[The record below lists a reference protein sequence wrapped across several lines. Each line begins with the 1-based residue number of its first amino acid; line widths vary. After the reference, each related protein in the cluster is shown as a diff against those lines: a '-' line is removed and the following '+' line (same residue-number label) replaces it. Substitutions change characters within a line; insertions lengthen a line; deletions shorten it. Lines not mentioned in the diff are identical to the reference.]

1 MKQIDRSSPKPL
13 RDVWA
18 WKDAIYREVKDLPID
33 QALTAILDR
42 AEQTGQGTKS
52 VARLARSAPSAP
64 ERKLQRNR

>member
-42 AEQTGQGTKS
+42 AEQTGRGIIAFRKS
-52 VARLARSAPSAP
+52 NVTRMPIYDA
-64 ERKLQRNR
+64 